1 MVVDSSRGGYGGD
14 EDEEVEYFQYHYA
27 LAFIIIKIKGLSQMI
42 KSFTMLN
49 LSDYF
54 HPLINLT

>member
-42 KSFTMLN
+42 
-49 LSDYF
+49 
-54 HPLINLT
+54 INYVETL